1 MTSPL
6 IRLFNTA
13 TSYIPILEG
22 QAPAELTDKAPAA
35 LSVNSPEQALR
46 KLHNALQEAHPE
58 AGAPYWRV
66 RCWGLVCWQPIY
78 LALICVY
85 QLKSVPL
92 NLQALT
98 QNQQA
103 TMVAGYQLPDG
114 EWQEGDKE
122 DLIAAICQQLGV
134 FFTELE
140 EVHRDLF
147 GGRSVLYQT
156 LLADQLLA
164 SLIVAGQLFSEFNA
178 AEISAEFQRW
188 AKALKLPLTPLKG
201 FQNNT
206 PAKPIFVRQTC
217 CLHFRRSDGEL
228 CSNCPRLQAK
238 QARENKKTPAISLT
252 SV

>member
-1 MTSPL
+1 MEKPL
-6 IRLFNTA
+6 PRLFKTA
-13 TSYIPILEG
+13 ASFIPILKG
-22 QAPAELTDKAPAA
+22 RMLNTPADRDIGS
-35 LSVNSPEQALR
+35 LSADEPDQALR
-46 KLHNALQEAHPE
+46 TLHHALQEAHPE

-66 RCWGLVCWQPIY
+66 RSWGLVCWQPIY

-103 TMVAGYQLPDG
+103 TMVAGYQLPEG

-122 DLIAAICQQLGV
+122 DLIAVICQQLGV
-134 FFTELE
+134 FFTEFE
-140 EVHRDLF
+140 EAHRDLF

-164 SLIVAGQLFSEFNA
+164 SLIVAGPLFSEFNT
-178 AEISAEFQRW
+178 AEISAEFQHW
-188 AKALKLPLTPLKG
+188 ATALKLPLTPLKG

-238 QARENKKTPAISLT
+238 HAKEHKKHQLSA
-252 SV
+252 

>member
-1 MTSPL
+1 MKKPL

-13 TSYIPILEG
+13 ASYIPILEG
-22 QAPAELTDKAPAA
+22 QVPAELTDKTPVA
-35 LSVNSPEQALR
+35 LSANSPEHALY
-46 KLHNALQEAHPE
+46 KLHNALQEAYPE

-66 RCWGLVCWQPIY
+66 RSWGLVCWQPIY

-85 QLKSVPL
+85 QLKNVPL

-98 QNQQA
+98 QSQQA
-103 TMVAGYQLPDG
+103 TMVAGYQLPEG
-114 EWQEGDKE
+114 QWQEGDKE
-122 DLIAAICQQLGV
+122 GLIAVICQQLSV
-134 FFTELE
+134 FFTEFE

-164 SLIVAGQLFSEFNA
+164 SLIVAGQLFSEFNT
-178 AEISAEFQRW
+178 AEISAEFQHW

-201 FQNNT
+201 FQNNA
-206 PAKPIFVRQTC
+206 PAQPIFVRQTC

-228 CSNCPRLQAK
+228 CSNCPRLQEK
-238 QARENKKTPAISLT
+238 QARVYKKRQLSA
-252 SV
+252 